1 MVNADLQSKFDAW
14 ACAPATELNHPWATQ
29 LRDKSKALVA
39 QTPVP
44 TARSEAFRHLPL
56 DALYRVKWNAF
67 PDSVNSPNI
76 DELATTCEHTKDDRL
91 TLTFINGRPCLELSS
106 DIDTLA
112 AHGVCLFSQASPSAQ
127 DTIQEHL
134 GTLLARSDA
143 TLHPFAQLN
152 NAQLHDGVLVHVEA
166 KQHLDKPLYLH
177 YVEHGLSTD
186 ETALPA
192 WCPTRVLV
200 VLDNSAKATVVERHI
215 STGKQPA
222 QLLVNAIGEFY
233 VGDNA
238 ELTHYRIQTADD
250 SSRHIG
256 GTHGC
261 LMRDARYRA
270 VHIGFG
276 SALTRNDIVMHMQGR
291 GADSDIAGFY
301 VPRGRHVIDFHTDI
315 EHLVPNCTSQEVFR
329 GLTDEQATAIFNGR
343 IHIHPDAQKT
353 LAELNNKN
361 LLLSD
366 SAQVYTKPELEIY
379 ADDVRCAHGATIAK
393 IDDQAVFY
401 LQSRG
406 INKAAAKVLLS
417 FGFVN
422 EILDCIEIDALADEL
437 RDVLSSRLLSQ

>member
-1 MVNADLQSKFDAW
+1 MVDANLQSKFDAW
-14 ACAPATELNHPWATQ
+14 ACAPATEFNSPWAIQ
-29 LRDKSKALVA
+29 LRDQAKALVA
-39 QTPVP
+39 QTPIP

-67 PDSVNSPNI
+67 PDSLTAPDL
-76 DELATTCEHTKDDRL
+76 DELASKCEHTKDDRL
-91 TLTFINGRPCLELSS
+91 TLTFINGRPCPELSS

-112 AHGVCLFSQASPSAQ
+112 AHDVCLFSQASQPVQ
-127 DTIQEHL
+127 EIIQTHL

-143 TLHPFAQLN
+143 KSHPFAQLN
-152 NAQLHDGVLVHVEA
+152 NAQLHDGVLLHVGA

-177 YVEHGLSTD
+177 YVEHGTNTA
-186 ETALPA
+186 ETATPA

-215 STGKQPA
+215 SAGKQPA
-222 QLLVNAIGEFY
+222 QLLTNAITELY
-233 VGDNA
+233 IGDNA
-238 ELTHYRIQTADD
+238 ELSHYRIQTTDD

-261 LMRDARYRA
+261 LMRDARYRG

-276 SALTRNDIVMHMQGR
+276 SALTRNDIVMHMQGQ

-315 EHLVPNCTSQEVFR
+315 EHLVSNCTSQEVFR

-366 SAQVYTKPELEIY
+366 DAQVYTKPELEIY

-393 IDDQAVFY
+393 IDEQAIFY

-406 INKAAAKVLLS
+406 ISKAAAKVLLS
-417 FGFVN
+417 FGFIN
-422 EILDCIEIDALADEL
+422 EILDGIEIDALADEL